1 MMKCF
6 LFVLLSVLTQTV
18 FSQTIAGY
26 IRDSV
31 SKEPLIGVTVQLN
44 NMNLF
49 TQSNHYGFFRI
60 AFQKETSFL
69 KISMVGYSTKMAFPP
84 IQKDSILNILLQE
97 DTKTLEAVEVKASQ
111 ENESQKNQISSIV
124 LSKAQIKQM
133 PLIFGEKDPLKA
145 LQLLPGVAGGTEGTS
160 GFYVRGGGSDQN
172 LLLLDEAIVYNAN
185 HLFGFF
191 QPLMQT
197 Q

>member
-49 TQSNHYGFFRI
+49 TQSNHYGFL
-60 AFQKETSFL
+60 E
-69 KISMVGYSTKMAFPP
+69 
-84 IQKDSILNILLQE
+84 LLF
-97 DTKTLEAVEVKASQ
+97 KK
-111 ENESQKNQISSIV
+111 K
-124 LSKAQIKQM
+124 
-133 PLIFGEKDPLKA
+133 
-145 LQLLPGVAGGTEGTS
+145 
-160 GFYVRGGGSDQN
+160 
-172 LLLLDEAIVYNAN
+172 
-185 HLFGFF
+185 HLF
-191 QPLMQT
+191 
-197 Q
+197 

>member
-69 KISMVGYSTKMAFPP
+69 KMNFMI
-84 IQKDSILNILLQE
+84 
-97 DTKTLEAVEVKASQ
+97 
-111 ENESQKNQISSIV
+111 
-124 LSKAQIKQM
+124 
-133 PLIFGEKDPLKA
+133 
-145 LQLLPGVAGGTEGTS
+145 
-160 GFYVRGGGSDQN
+160 
-172 LLLLDEAIVYNAN
+172 
-185 HLFGFF
+185 
-191 QPLMQT
+191 
-197 Q
+197 

>member
-1 MMKCF
+1 MKKKLVF
-6 LFVLLSVLTQTV
+6 LFLSVHTQIV

-31 SKEPLIGVTVQLN
+31 SKEPLIGVTIQLN
-44 NMNLF
+44 NDNLL

-69 KISMVGYSTKMAFPP
+69 KISMVGYSTKMVFLP
-84 IQKDSILNILLQE
+84 IQKDSILNILLKE
-97 DTKTLEAVEVKASQ
+97 DSKTLDVVEIKAFQ
-111 ENESQKNQISSIV
+111 ENESQKNQMSSII
-124 LSKAQIKQM
+124 LSNAQIKQM

-145 LQLLPGVAGGTEGTS
+145 LQLMPGVAGGTEGTS

-191 QPLMQT
+191 FNI
-197 Q
+197 